1 MAICPYNASHHVPK
15 QDEQSHL
22 VECRDRRIMEM
33 QKYNE
38 PLPGHHGCLTNPAF
52 YGSSLLPKEDPFMEQ
67 MPSRM
72 DDTISSIST
81 VERSRQLHSR
91 IEPRSRRSSRD
102 MSALSGSFMSYE
114 EKPDVPSPLRRP
126 MVTARNVPPSAV
138 VQGSRPG
145 SRRSSPSPGR
155 RVLPRTATP
164 SRRSPSPASNMYRS
178 YKV

>member
-1 MAICPYNASHHVPK
+1 
-15 QDEQSHL
+15 
-22 VECRDRRIMEM
+22 M

-52 YGSSLLPKEDPFMEQ
+52 YGSSLIPKEDPFMEQ

-91 IEPRSRRSSRD
+91 IEPRPRSRRNSRD

-114 EKPDVPSPLRRP
+114 EKPGGVPSPLRRP
-126 MVTARNVPPSAV
+126 MMMAPSAV
-138 VQGSRPG
+138 VQGSRPN

-164 SRRSPSPASNMYRS
+164 GRRSPSPAPNMYRS